1 MSKKVNTSLFDGVN
15 INPLIKLIYIS
26 FLYLFSY
33 FLHAQISEHK
43 LTEFGKPYSDLLLK
57 MRNNPDDVLRQLLD
71 NPPKNK
77 APSLTKAQYY
87 STLSRVY
94 HGLTYPQKSL
104 HNARLALT
112 FTSIDTQP
120 WLTHNLRINESL
132 AYEMLG
138 QFTAGL
144 DGVNEAIRW
153 AEDNNDLQTLLAGLA
168 ARGMIF
174 NSLTNYS
181 LALIDFQRAYS
192 LAPQNDSAITRADIA
207 GMQAQVYEY
216 RGEPKLSIP
225 LFEEAEQAYR
235 KNKNWVELSIV
246 LFGLGKANRD
256 VGEFDLGKAQLQES
270 MDLAKKINDRQGVAY
285 ALNELAGMNIHSGHF
300 SLAQQQLT
308 EAYEIVDS
316 ANNHFLTFNLLTTL
330 SKLYFKQDKL
340 QLAQEYF
347 DLAGEALHI
356 ENMPLQNIHYEEYR
370 ASILA
375 KQNKDKQ
382 AYKVL
387 RAAYTDYKKYTN
399 TESSEQLHRIRVK
412 SELEMTQ
419 KQNLILSHKNELQKL
434 ELQNQQEERT
444 NLFVIVFLT
453 LCACT
458 LLIIL
463 IYRSKHHNRTLKQL
477 ANIDELTGLA
487 NRRQVF
493 QHLQSQLVL
502 KARYNTDLCVAMV
515 DIDWFKIVND
525 KFGHFTGDKV
535 LRLFA
540 TLCLKNLR
548 QTDFIGRVGG
558 EEFLIILPQT
568 STDDAYQVMEKLRL
582 AMSEI
587 SKEVNMPELNIT
599 ISVGITECF
608 VNDTRESITQIADL
622 GLYRAK
628 ENGRNQVVVCDRRE
642 QKNVV

>member
-1 MSKKVNTSLFDGVN
+1 LSKQANTWSFIGKNVK
-15 INPLIKLIYIS
+15 PLIKFIFIS
-26 FLYLFSY
+26 CLYLISDL
-33 FLHAQISEHK
+33 LHAQNSELK
-43 LTEFGKPYSDLLLK
+43 LLEFEQPYLGYLLK
-57 MRNNPDDVLRQLLD
+57 MRDTPDDVLRQLLD
-71 NPPKNK
+71 NPPKKK
-77 APSLTKAQYY
+77 ASPLTHAQYF
-87 STLSRVY
+87 STLGKAY
-94 HGLTYPQKSL
+94 HSLTYPQKSL

-112 FTSIDTQP
+112 FISLDTQP

-144 DGVNEAIRW
+144 AGVNEAIVW

-168 ARGMIF
+168 ARGMIY
-174 NSLTNYS
+174 NSLTSYS

-192 LAPQNDSAITRADIA
+192 LAPQNDSSITRADIA

-225 LFEEAEQAYR
+225 LFEEAEQVYR
-235 KNKNWVELSIV
+235 KNENWVELSIV

-270 MDLAKKINDRQGVAY
+270 MELAKKINDRQGVAY

-434 ELQNQQEERT
+434 QLQNQKEERT

-502 KARYNTDLCVAMV
+502 KTRYNTDLCVAMV

-642 QKNVV
+642 QQNLV